1 MRALIT
7 GINGQDGWYLSR
19 LLLDEG
25 YEVFGL
31 DPYRPHRTPV
41 PGVTMV
47 KGDLTDP
54 ASLVRVMRE
63 VKPTEVYN
71 LGAMSFVGDSWA
83 QPMLTAQVNA
93 IGTLNL
99 LEAADGIPFYQ
110 ASTSEMFGSS
120 PPPQNE
126 DTKFHPRSPYGV
138 AKLFAHHICVNY
150 RESYGWP
157 ISCGILFNHE
167 SPKRGEQFVTRK
179 VAKAVAEIKAGV
191 RETVEL
197 GNLDAKRDWGYAGD
211 FVDAMWLMLQNEPD
225 DFVIATGQLHS
236 VEEMV
241 DIAFSAV
248 GLSWEDHVVINPD
261 FIRPAE
267 VDALC
272 GDYSKAKRILDWQPV
287 TTFKQM
293 IEEMVDAEMRNHYE
307 R

>member
-54 ASLVRVMRE
+54 ASLFRVMRE

-197 GNLDAKRDWGYAGD
+197 GNLDAKRDWGCAGD